1 MSRSRRVRRWAVALA
16 AATVLTACGG
26 GGGGGGL
33 GGGNVSAQ
41 QYVKSTCTSLGA
53 WVRDVQ
59 KRVAAVSQQNPSTAA
74 AGKKLITSFFDAV
87 VADTG
92 KLIDELKAGGTPDV
106 DNGDQIQAAIVTTLE
121 KAKSLLQ
128 QTRGRV
134 ENLPTDNPH
143 AFVLAIESMSRAVQ
157 GAFQKAGQ
165 QFAHLRSPELEA
177 AATKE
182 PACKTIGA

>member
-1 MSRSRRVRRWAVALA
+1 SGGEQTRLGRPGARAEAPNRRGPIHGRLVGGRRHCAANRYLGGPVREREVIVSRSRWVRRWAVALA

-74 AGKKLITSFFDAV
+74 AGKKLITSFFEAV

-92 KLIDELKAGGTPDV
+92 KLI
-106 DNGDQIQAAIVTTLE
+106 
-121 KAKSLLQ
+121 
-128 QTRGRV
+128 
-134 ENLPTDNPH
+134 
-143 AFVLAIESMSRAVQ
+143 
-157 GAFQKAGQ
+157 
-165 QFAHLRSPELEA
+165 
-177 AATKE
+177 
-182 PACKTIGA
+182 

>member
-87 VADTG
+87 QWLLLGSLQRLERWRVR
-92 KLIDELKAGGTPDV
+92 KNVEH
-106 DNGDQIQAAIVTTLE
+106 IVNRY
-121 KAKSLLQ
+121 
-128 QTRGRV
+128 RGSSV
-134 ENLPTDNPH
+134 
-143 AFVLAIESMSRAVQ
+143 SRD
-157 GAFQKAGQ
+157 
-165 QFAHLRSPELEA
+165 
-177 AATKE
+177 
-182 PACKTIGA
+182 